1 MVNGFY
7 SDVDLPEPHQDQS
20 EIQEKYDEMEGNRS
34 VYEDDERYTILEMHV
49 DLEMPE
55 PFNDKDGLAR
65 PYVVTI
71 DKSSKTILSIRKNWY
86 ENAMKRKLSDSIL
99 FIIDI
104 FLALGFMVQDLFIL
118 LVGWLNRLRPYCVSL
133 LMQVLYRIYLLVLK
147 LVVLGLKGMSRLLC
161 LVSSEMSMCLVVR
174 YEIPLRLYLIKNHPQ
189 YCTSCWEILSKRADE
204 LGR

>member
-1 MVNGFY
+1 
-7 SDVDLPEPHQDQS
+7 
-20 EIQEKYDEMEGNRS
+20 
-34 VYEDDERYTILEMHV
+34 
-49 DLEMPE
+49 MPE

-65 PYVVTI
+65 PYIVTI
-71 DKSSKTILSIRKNWY
+71 DKSSKTILSIRKNWMRM
-86 ENAMKRKLSDSIL
+86 MKRKLKDSTL

-104 FLALGFMVQDLFIL
+104 FLALAFMVQDLFIL
-118 LVGWLNRLRPYCVSL
+118 LVGWLNRLRLYCVSL
-133 LMQVLYRIYLLVLK
+133 LMQVLYRIFLLVLK
-147 LVVLGLKGMSRLLC
+147 LVVLGLKGMSRLSC